1 MMKVKLAHGTAQL
14 IKLKGSGWYL
24 YSIIVDENYRNR
36 GIGTRIMEKIIRTCD
51 PPIYLLATSE
61 LGDNG
66 IRLVQFYERFGFTKE
81 KQRLQNSVGY
91 NYNMVRC

>member
-1 MMKVKLAHGTAQL
+1 MKVKLAHGTAQL

-24 YSIIVDENYRNR
+24 YSIIVDKNYRNR
-36 GIGTRIMEKIIRTCD
+36 GIGTRIMQKIIRTCD

-61 LGDNG
+61 LGSDG
-66 IRLVQFYERFGFTKE
+66 VRLVQFYERFGFTKVN
-81 KQRLQNSVGY
+81 QHFQNSLGY

>member
-1 MMKVKLAHGTAQL
+1 MKVKLAHGTAQL

-36 GIGTRIMEKIIRTCD
+36 GIGTWIMEKIICTCD